1 MTKRSYNQYCG
12 IARALDLIGER
23 WALLVI
29 RELVLGPKRFTDLR
43 RGLPDIATNVLS
55 QRLRE
60 LEQDSIVT
68 RRQLP
73 PPAASNVYELTEYG
87 QELVPIML
95 ALGRWGA
102 SALGARLPEQTLEP
116 EWLAVALK
124 AVYQPQAAT
133 GVSAEI
139 RLDLGGSQFTCRL
152 RGRGPRRPD
161 DRDRCGNAHRLPLG
175 CAGPRAR
182 RGRPRTSRAAPDDL
196 RLRGRAASR
205 ERVVGLGRRP
215 AGACDASA
223 FAAPEIEGQ
232 RCAGAAES
240 ARSGGPDSLRL
251 LGQGALASAGGGG
264 PAPLAMITPC
274 HRLARRNGQSFLTAH
289 SHTSIRAA
297 NADCRSTTR
306 RTYGTPS
313 RGSARWRSTTRARGT
328 RRGRACS

>member
-1 MTKRSYNQYCG
+1 MTERSYNQYCG

-43 RGLPDIATNVLS
+43 RGLPGIATNVLS

-139 RLDLGGSQFTCRL
+139 RLDFGGAQFTCRL
-152 RGRGPRRPD
+152 EDGGLELAPGALGPADLTIETDPETLIGFLSGAPVPVHAEG
-161 DRDRCGNAHRLPLG
+161 DRELLERLP
-175 CAGPRAR
+175 
-182 RGRPRTSRAAPDDL
+182 TIF
-196 RLRGRAASR
+196 
-205 ERVVGLGRRP
+205 
-215 AGACDASA
+215 A
-223 FAAPEIEGQ
+223 F
-232 RCAGAAES
+232 GAA
-240 ARSGGPDSLRL
+240 
-251 LGQGALASAGGGG
+251 
-264 PAPLAMITPC
+264 
-274 HRLARRNGQSFLTAH
+274 
-289 SHTSIRAA
+289 
-297 NADCRSTTR
+297 
-306 RTYGTPS
+306 
-313 RGSARWRSTTRARGT
+313 
-328 RRGRACS
+328 